1 MKEELLNIVRESLL
15 EITNPRFFETERG
28 FQGMLLHKIQS
39 RLSGEAWA
47 GAIVEQEYPKK
58 LKEHGLRIRPDL
70 IIHVPFNP
78 EEHKSRREDNF
89 AVIELKL
96 RANKERAI
104 EDYNHLSNMCNE
116 LDYPL
121 ALFINLGSSE
131 TFFDEYA
138 GNNKDKMVAIGV
150 ELLNGAVRLTE
161 YTT

>member
-1 MKEELLNIVRESLL
+1 MNEKLLNIVRESLL

-47 GAIVEQEYPKK
+47 PAVVEQEYPKK

-78 EEHKSRREDNF
+78 EEQKSRRENNF
-89 AVIELKL
+89 VVIELKL

-104 EDYNHLSNMCNE
+104 EDYDHLSNMCDE
-116 LDYPL
+116 LNYPL

-131 TFFDEYA
+131 TFFDKYT

-150 ELLNGAVRLTE
+150 ELLNGTVRLTE